1 MAYFD
6 KAVAGCTNSTV
17 KNFWMEFGS
26 FGATSSRHE
35 TLSTAL
41 KKDQAADEFS
51 GENNSRWG
59 IETYKDTILL
69 RCSRFVRWLLA

>member
-1 MAYFD
+1 MYKQYCQELLDGVWELWRDIF
-6 KAVAGCTNSTV
+6 KARDP
-17 KNFWMEFGS
+17 EHS
-26 FGATSSRHE
+26 F
-35 TLSTAL
+35 